1 MRRPRGNDQYGF
13 IDQGELDMGDI
24 EHGACMN
31 PRDGIVGQSPCC
43 IFEAQYPLNVTSHSV
58 RSLAR
63 PSLL

>member
-1 MRRPRGNDQYGF
+1 
-13 IDQGELDMGDI
+13 MGDI